1 MRTPALVHNN
11 KEDDQMTMQI
21 IERNS
26 DRWIVVTDDKRQIF
40 AINNDH
46 NDVHYIDDAAR
57 WMDEFINPTRLEG
70 HIFAIVAKAGTDVV
84 RVNELKA
91 ELIKATDDRG
101 QDLDRMV
108 LDMIDNYDP
117 DIKVD
122 DDPLHQAIR
131 YATAYLH
138 VMGMIN
144 ECGRYD
150 TDGVTAY
157 RLDLAGKVA
166 AEVIHGTKQMVTIAY

>member
-1 MRTPALVHNN
+1 M
-11 KEDDQMTMQI
+11 M
-21 IERNS
+21 
-26 DRWIVVTDDKRQIF
+26 
-40 AINNDH
+40 
-46 NDVHYIDDAAR
+46 
-57 WMDEFINPTRLEG
+57 
-70 HIFAIVAKAGTDVV
+70 
-84 RVNELKA
+84 
-91 ELIKATDDRG
+91 LIKATGDRG